1 MKKLLAV
8 LIIIA
13 IIATTCVYMLPT
25 TLKKAS
31 EKILSESL
39 QTQVSVNDIDF
50 SILKGTFSVK
60 EITIKDYP
68 EFSKGNILKV
78 NDVLFAVDTKSLLSK
93 VIVINKVWIKSI
105 DLNLTGGIK
114 QNNLT
119 QLKEMLTLKEQ
130 LTQQEEA
137 IHKNEP
143 TDVHAKHE
151 HHHETAEL
159 KLKIKELAIDDINL
173 TAQIMQPIKLDKKEL
188 NITGLKTNNIG
199 GENGLDINNILK
211 SVIEDINLVVETKIA
226 NLLPAQKVYEQ
237 ANEILAT
244 GMQKSKNFV
253 DEKFTKEN
261 LEKSKE
267 KAKDL
272 LNKYIK

>member
-8 LIIIA
+8 LIIITT
-13 IIATTCVYMLPT
+13 ITATCMYMLPT

-68 EFSKGNILKV
+68 EFSEGDIFKI
-78 NDVLFAVDTKSLLSK
+78 NDVLFTVDTKSLLSK

-105 DLNLTGGIK
+105 DLNLIGGIQ
-114 QNNLT
+114 QNNIT

-130 LTQQEEA
+130 LEHQELDE
-137 IHKNEP
+137 HKNEP
-143 TDVHAKHE
+143 ADVHAKHE
-151 HHHETAEL
+151 HHHEHAEL
-159 KLKIKELAIDDINL
+159 KLKIKELAIDNINL
-173 TAQIMQPIKLDKKEL
+173 TAHIMQPIKLAKKEL
-188 NITGLKTNNIG
+188 NITGLKTNDIG
-199 GENGLDINNILK
+199 GENGLDINNILE

-244 GMQKSKNFV
+244 GVQKSKDFV

-267 KAKDL
+267 KAKDI